1 MGPLNINPIPYGKV
15 SPPTKNPYTAP
26 TAPSRQSPHR
36 LMRQKWNQKGSI
48 ALIPSL
54 SLDRYERNYV
64 HASAVR
70 GVGGAVGSVALRH
83 QLAALGVH
91 P

>member
-1 MGPLNINPIPYGKV
+1 V
-15 SPPTKNPYTAP
+15 SAPTKNPYTAP
-26 TAPSRQSPHR
+26 AAASRQSPHR
-36 LMRQKWNQKGSI
+36 LMRQKWNQKVSI

-70 GVGGAVGSVALRH
+70 GVGGAVGSVALRD

>member
-1 MGPLNINPIPYGKV
+1 
-15 SPPTKNPYTAP
+15 
-26 TAPSRQSPHR
+26 
-36 LMRQKWNQKGSI
+36 MRQKGNQKVSI

-70 GVGGAVGSVALRH
+70 GVGGAVGSVALRD

>member
-1 MGPLNINPIPYGKV
+1 
-15 SPPTKNPYTAP
+15 
-26 TAPSRQSPHR
+26 
-36 LMRQKWNQKGSI
+36 MRQKRNQKVSI

-54 SLDRYERNYV
+54 SLEPSRRYLYV
-64 HASAVR
+64 HASAVG
-70 GVGGAVGSVALRH
+70 GVVGSVVLRH